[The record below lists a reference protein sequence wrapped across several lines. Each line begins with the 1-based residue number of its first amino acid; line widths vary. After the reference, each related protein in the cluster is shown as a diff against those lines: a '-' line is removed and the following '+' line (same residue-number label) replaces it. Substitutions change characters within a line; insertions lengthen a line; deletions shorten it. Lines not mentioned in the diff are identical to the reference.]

1 MLQDMEINEEIRD
14 KCAMM
19 RIHLDERARRI
30 WAATEARAIGY
41 GGVTCVSVSTEIARS
56 VI

>member
-1 MLQDMEINEEIRD
+1 MEINKEIRD
-14 KCAMM
+14 KYLSM
-19 RIHLDERARRI
+19 RIYLDERARWI

-41 GGVTCVSVSTEIARS
+41 GGVTCVSESTGIACS